1 MGFLLDYKAGFEAL
15 IINLA
20 VAAVWYALE
29 FQQFGTLQWGRSCDN
44 VVGMIYFF
52 IIWWFA
58 HENNKWIKCTI
69 NIFEE
74 KEDKQN
80 NNNDKELDY

>member
-1 MGFLLDYKAGFEAL
+1 MGFLLDYKAGFQAL

-29 FQQFGTLQWGRSCDN
+29 FQQFGTLQWNRSCDN

-58 HENNKWIKCTI
+58 HVNNKWIKYVI
-69 NIFEE
+69 NIY
-74 KEDKQN
+74 KGKADKPN
-80 NNNDKELDY
+80 SDVS